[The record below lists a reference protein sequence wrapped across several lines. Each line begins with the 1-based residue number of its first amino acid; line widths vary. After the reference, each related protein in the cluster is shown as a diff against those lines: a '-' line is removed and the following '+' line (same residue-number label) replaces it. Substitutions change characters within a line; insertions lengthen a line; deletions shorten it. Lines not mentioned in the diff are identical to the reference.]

1 MLLKFIRFSIIAILK
16 TYCENI
22 NIRNIKFDNNKFR
35 SDKIN
40 NFIIEAENVIY
51 NNLYINKI
59 KILIFNL
66 SIEPALKKIPLSIKN
81 FNIDIISHL
90 SKKNIEQIIF
100 NPKWIRFRTLIE
112 DFISSNTNIISID
125 LEDNYIYFNYKKNKS
140 FSRLGCH
147 LKIEENNLI
156 LQKIIQKSMIS
167 IPLDPIIKIK
177 HLEINNNSVILELSS
192 KITLEKI

>member
-1 MLLKFIRFSIIAILK
+1 MLLKFIRLFIIAILK

-22 NIRNIKFDNNKFR
+22 NIRNIKYDNKFR

-51 NNLYINKI
+51 DNLYINKI
-59 KILIFNL
+59 KIFIFNL
-66 SIEPALKKIPLSIKN
+66 SIEPALKKIPFFIKN

-100 NPKWIRFRTLIE
+100 NPKWIQFKTLIE
-112 DFISSNTNIISID
+112 DFISSNTNIVSID
-125 LEDNYIYFNYKKNKS
+125 LEDNFIYFNYEKNKY

-147 LKIEENNLI
+147 LKIEENDLI
-156 LQKIIQKSMIS
+156 LQKIIQKTMIS

-177 HLEINNNSVILELSS
+177 HLEIHDNSIILELTS
-192 KITLEKI
+192 KITLDN